1 MKERRTQNI
10 TKLLV
15 VEIGLFPIKNP
26 WNFSRCFRQECPD
39 SCVSGC
45 VEPSEGEERLT
56 LHREQPCIAGGYPYL
71 AWSWAS
77 RVLRDSKEPRSL
89 QQSRQWKTATWSR
102 QWKTEHGAEE
112 AKPQG
117 SSDFLPPWDPEG
129 TVKTSLQCKSL
140 FKKQLSY
147 WSKTRCRT
155 KGFHYKETVSRED
168 FFIKHFLFLI
178 SLILSFV
185 CFKIFILAHVV
196 MQPFSTA
203 CKIHHGS
210 WGSCSE
216 KQVRTNPHP
225 GTGQPMQI
233 LMTSRQSGSSFRRS
247 RISDEETNY

>member
-1 MKERRTQNI
+1 MFQTGVSWQLCVGLCGAFWRRGETDPPQGA
-10 TKLLV
+10 TMHSWGVPLLSM
-15 VEIGLFPIKNP
+15 ELG
-26 WNFSRCFRQECPD
+26 
-39 SCVSGC
+39 
-45 VEPSEGEERLT
+45 
-56 LHREQPCIAGGYPYL
+56 
-71 AWSWAS
+71 
-77 RVLRDSKEPRSL
+77 
-89 QQSRQWKTATWSR
+89 QQSVARQQRAQKPTAEQTVEDSYMEQTVEDRTW
-102 QWKTEHGAEE
+102 AEE

-196 MQPFSTA
+196 MQPFSKA